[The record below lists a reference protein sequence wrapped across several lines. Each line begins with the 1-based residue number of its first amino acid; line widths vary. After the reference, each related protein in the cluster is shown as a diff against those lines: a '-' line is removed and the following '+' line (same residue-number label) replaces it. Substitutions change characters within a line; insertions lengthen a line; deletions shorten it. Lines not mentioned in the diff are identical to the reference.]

1 MIVIPAVDLKDKK
14 CVQLIQGDP
23 NKKHLEI
30 NNPVEVAKKFVNEGA
45 EYLHIIDLDAALGSG
60 NNRDIIK
67 EIVKSVNV
75 PVEVGG
81 GIRSLEVAKELINM
95 GVDRIILGTKA
106 ILEPDFVDILTNEI
120 GRDKIVLAVECKNGK
135 VAVKGWK
142 ETIDKTPIQVIK
154 EFEDKVGYILFTN
167 VDVEGLLKGIN
178 IDIVKDLIEN
188 TDIPIIYS
196 GGVTTLKDIE
206 ILKDIGV
213 YGVVIG
219 SALYKGYINLKEVI
233 KLLELEIERKL

>member
-1 MIVIPAVDLKDKK
+1 MIIIPAVDLKDKK

-30 NNPVEVAKKFVNEGA
+30 DNPVEVAKKFVNEGA

-67 EIVKSVNV
+67 NIIEEVNV

-81 GIRSLEVAKELINM
+81 GIRSLEIAKELVDI
-95 GVDRIILGTKA
+95 GVDRIVVGTKA
-106 ILEPDFVDILTNEI
+106 ILEPKFIDELNKEI
-120 GRDKIVLAVECKNGK
+120 GKDKIVLAVECKNGK

-178 IDIVKDLIEN
+178 IDIIKDLVKN
-188 TDIPIIYS
+188 TNIPIIYS

-206 ILKDIGV
+206 TLKDLGI

-219 SALYKGYINLKEVI
+219 SALYKGLLDLKEAI
-233 KLLELEIERKL
+233 KITKS

>member
-1 MIVIPAVDLKDKK
+1 MIIIPAVDLKDKK

-30 NNPVEVAKKFVNEGA
+30 DNPVEVAKKFVDEGA
-45 EYLHIIDLDAALGSG
+45 EYLHIIDLDAAFGTG

-67 EIVKSVNV
+67 NIIKEVNV

-81 GIRSLEVAKELINM
+81 GIRSLEIAKELIGL
-95 GVDRIILGTKA
+95 GVDRVIVGTKA
-106 ILEPDFVDILTNEI
+106 ILEPKFIDDLNKEI
-120 GRDKIVLAVECKNGK
+120 GKDKIVLAVECKDGK
-135 VAVKGWK
+135 VVIKGWK
-142 ETIDKTPIQVIK
+142 EKIDKTPLEVIK

-178 IDIVKDLIEN
+178 LEIVKEIIEK

-196 GGVTTLKDIE
+196 GGITTLEDIKA
-206 ILKDIGV
+206 LKELGI

-219 SALYKGYINLKEVI
+219 SALYKGLINLKDAVKI
-233 KLLELEIERKL
+233 AKS

>member
-1 MIVIPAVDLKDKK
+1 MIIIPAVDLKDKK

-30 NNPVEVAKKFVNEGA
+30 DNPVEVAKKFVDEGA
-45 EYLHIIDLDAALGSG
+45 EYLHIIDLDAAFGTG

-67 EIVKSVNV
+67 NIIKEINV

-81 GIRSLEVAKELINM
+81 GIRSLEIAKELIDL
-95 GVDRIILGTKA
+95 GVDRVIIGTKA
-106 ILEPDFVDILTNEI
+106 ILEPKFIDDLNKEI
-120 GRDKIVLAVECKNGK
+120 GKNRIVLAVECKEGK
-135 VAVKGWK
+135 VVIKGWK
-142 ETIDKTPIQVIK
+142 EKIDKTPLEVIK

-178 IDIVKDLIEN
+178 VEIIKELIEK

-196 GGVTTLKDIE
+196 GGITTLEDIKA
-206 ILKDIGV
+206 LKELGI
-213 YGVVIG
+213 YGVVVG
-219 SALYKGYINLKEVI
+219 SALYKGLINLKDAVKI
-233 KLLELEIERKL
+233 AKSY

>member
-1 MIVIPAVDLKDKK
+1 MIIIPAVDLKDKK

-30 NNPVEVAKKFVNEGA
+30 DNPVEVAKKFVDEGA
-45 EYLHIIDLDAALGSG
+45 EYLHIIDLDAAFGTG

-67 EIVKSVNV
+67 NIIKEINV

-81 GIRSLEVAKELINM
+81 GIRSLEIAKELIGL
-95 GVDRIILGTKA
+95 GVDRVIVGTKA
-106 ILEPDFVDILTNEI
+106 ILEPKFIDDLNKEI
-120 GRDKIVLAVECKNGK
+120 GKDKIVLAVECKDGK
-135 VAVKGWK
+135 VVIKGWK
-142 ETIDKTPIQVIK
+142 EKIDKTPLEVIK
-154 EFEDKVGYILFTN
+154 EFENKVGYILFTN

-178 IDIVKDLIEN
+178 LEIVKEIIEK

-196 GGVTTLKDIE
+196 GGITTLEDIKA
-206 ILKDIGV
+206 LKELGI

-219 SALYKGYINLKEVI
+219 SALYKGLINLKDAVKI
-233 KLLELEIERKL
+233 AKS

>member
-1 MIVIPAVDLKDKK
+1 MIIIPAVDLKDKK

-30 NNPVEVAKKFVNEGA
+30 DNPVEVAKKFVDEGA
-45 EYLHIIDLDAALGSG
+45 EYLHIIDLDAAFGTG

-67 EIVKSVNV
+67 NIIKEVNV

-81 GIRSLEVAKELINM
+81 GIRNLEIAKELIGL
-95 GVDRIILGTKA
+95 GVDRVIVGTKA
-106 ILEPDFVDILTNEI
+106 ILEPKFIDDLNKEI
-120 GRDKIVLAVECKNGK
+120 GKDKIVLAVECKDGK
-135 VAVKGWK
+135 VVIKGWK
-142 ETIDKTPIQVIK
+142 EKVDKTPLEVIK
-154 EFEDKVGYILFTN
+154 EFEDKVGYVLFTN

-178 IDIVKDLIEN
+178 VEIIKELIEK

-196 GGVTTLKDIE
+196 GGITTLEDIKA
-206 ILKDIGV
+206 LKELGI

-219 SALYKGYINLKEVI
+219 SALYKGLINLKDAVKI
-233 KLLELEIERKL
+233 AKS